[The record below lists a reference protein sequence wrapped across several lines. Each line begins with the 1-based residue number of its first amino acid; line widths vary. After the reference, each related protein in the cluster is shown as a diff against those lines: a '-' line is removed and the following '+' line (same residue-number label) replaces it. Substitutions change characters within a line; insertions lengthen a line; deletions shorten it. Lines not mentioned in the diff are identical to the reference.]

1 VLEEAMSRWDS
12 SQQGSV
18 REAESGDFWN
28 STLHWNEVQRG
39 QEAKSSYKAIEEVA
53 MARINIVF

>member
-1 VLEEAMSRWDS
+1 MSWWDTG
-12 SQQGSV
+12 QQGSV
-18 REAESGDFWN
+18 REAEGGDFWN